1 MDKFPVR
8 WGKYVLLEHLASGG
22 MAEIYLALQYIG
34 TGGHRL
40 VIIKR
45 ARGGRENQKELR
57 ELFKIEAQALI
68 SLQSPHIV
76 QTYDVEIGSDAE
88 PYLIMEYLDGL
99 SLKKSSE
106 ALEAQALQK
115 LPLAPTM
122 EIARQIALGLSAA
135 HECVD
140 PISGKI
146 EPILHRD
153 VSPHNIILT
162 SAGYVKLIDFGVAKA
177 KHLGSATVFS
187 GQVKGKFTYMAPE
200 QFQASHK
207 LDARA
212 DIFCLGVILWELAS
226 GKRLFSGIDDN
237 KTLAIEKY
245 IEGTFKIED
254 LSTIDKNIDHELS
267 EFVFKMLSINPE
279 SRPKNAKEISKWIE
293 NYQRSHNLSSGTEF
307 LKTFV
312 SGAFGD
318 LFFTEKQRIQ
328 TLIENTKKV
337 KLNDDYPTVLSNNN
351 PLTTKK
357 FTRKDQLAYIGLGF
371 LLLSLALIPIKFFIN
386 KNKNL
391 TNSISSN
398 DSEEQ
403 NIQNNEINRGQLPA
417 EDRNLLRE
425 IMGEVQNTSE
435 TRSESL
441 KKAWEEATHLSE
453 KLQRP
458 KIYRDEFLKIPQE
471 ERSLLIK
478 KIHSLILEYQRSSNE
493 IEKIK
498 ILKNNSE
505 DFLKLPP
512 PRPKNMRSRPEN
524 DFVPDRMAPDQN

>member
-115 LPLAPTM
+115 LPLAPTL

-135 HECVD
+135 HECID

-212 DIFCLGVILWELAS
+212 DIFCLGVILWELVS

-254 LSTIDKNIDHELS
+254 LSILDKNIDRELS
-267 EFVFKMLSINPE
+267 NFVIKMLSINPE
-279 SRPKNAKEISKWIE
+279 SRPKSAKEISKWIE

-312 SGAFGD
+312 SSTFGD

-328 TLIENTKKV
+328 ALIENSKKV
-337 KLNDDYPTVLSNNN
+337 NLNEDYPTVLSSNNS
-351 PLTTKK
+351 LTPKK
-357 FTRKDQLAYIGLGF
+357 FNRKEQLSYIGLGF
-371 LLLSLALIPIKFFIN
+371 LILSIVLIPIKYFIN
-386 KNKNL
+386 KNKKL
-391 TNSISSN
+391 TNSITSP

-403 NIQNNEINRGQLPA
+403 INDSNRGQLPP

-435 TRSESL
+435 NRSESL

-453 KLQRP
+453 KIQRP

-478 KIHSLILEYQRSSNE
+478 KIHSLILEYQRSTNE
-493 IEKIK
+493 IDKIK

-524 DFVPDRMAPDQN
+524 DFVPNRIAPDQN